1 MAKFSK
7 YSSLKLLISYFLL
20 LGLMAGAVWFLFQQQ
35 ANLDKQL
42 SVENTDKKQLIYT
55 ELIRDLYESDNY
67 ARVALQAN
75 DEASKIVFLSKNAS
89 VIAKIE
95 YLQSKELIAE

>member
-1 MAKFSK
+1 MAQFPK
-7 YSSLKLLISYFLL
+7 YSALKLLLSCFLL